1 MALRFSTRTFTSL
14 LLLLLWVGL
23 PAVCAAEVEA
33 LDPSIGVPIG
43 LSPVSVS
50 PVLAPV
56 GAVPVSYV
64 PSSMVSPPPTLW
76 PPSSALPMSM
86 GQRLREYTH
95 HMQGVAARLCAQTP
109 SLLSFQ
115 SFVQMS
121 ESTSAYMAMPF
132 TKNHFVLGMG
142 LWQALPNDD
151 ARALLLAMALQWL
164 QANGPHRAERTGA
177 LATATKATLTTGL
190 LDPALLVLALPVW
203 GLAGADA
210 LAYQRWLTER
220 VDAPALA
227 TVVRAGYNPQQ
238 ALELFGSLYRIRP
251 LTFMSQNPKSFN
263 SGVQYM
269 EHRSS
274 GYNPDQYRHR
284 QERLMA
290 LLIKQNQPVVAR
302 APKLKPTNTNAQPSG
317 PLLPANTPT
326 VVAGVPAAPV
336 TTAAATTTATAAT
349 LNNHLLPMALPA
361 QPQPLP

>member
-1 MALRFSTRTFTSL
+1 M
-14 LLLLLWVGL
+14 VG
-23 PAVCAAEVEA
+23 
-33 LDPSIGVPIG
+33 
-43 LSPVSVS
+43 
-50 PVLAPV
+50 
-56 GAVPVSYV
+56 
-64 PSSMVSPPPTLW
+64 T
-76 PPSSALPMSM
+76 M
-86 GQRLREYTH
+86 GQRLSAYSN
-95 HMQGVAARLCAQTP
+95 HMQTIAARLCAQTP
-109 SLLSFQ
+109 WLLPFQ
-115 SFVQMS
+115 GFVQMS

-151 ARALLLAMALQWL
+151 ARAFLLAMALQWL

-177 LATATKATLTTGL
+177 LATVTKATLTTGL

-210 LAYQRWLTER
+210 LAYQRWLTEH

-227 TVVRAGYNPQQ
+227 TLVKAGYNPQQ

-251 LTFMSQNPKSFN
+251 LTFMSQNPKSFH
-263 SGVQYM
+263 SAVQYM

-290 LLIKQNQPVVAR
+290 LLTKQNQPVVAVKK
-302 APKLKPTNTNAQPSG
+302 PKLLPHAQPQG
-317 PLLPANTPT
+317 PLVPANTPT
-326 VVAGVPAAPV
+326 VVAGAPAVPAA
-336 TTAAATTTATAAT
+336 TTATTPAVTATTIVTTTAT
-349 LNNHLLPMALPA
+349 LSNNVLPTSLPA